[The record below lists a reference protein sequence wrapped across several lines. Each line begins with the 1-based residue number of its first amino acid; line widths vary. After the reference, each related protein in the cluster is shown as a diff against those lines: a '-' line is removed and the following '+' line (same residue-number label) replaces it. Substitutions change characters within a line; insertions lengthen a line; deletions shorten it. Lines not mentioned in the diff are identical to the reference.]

1 MGLDMYLEKAKR
13 IEHVT
18 AEQLGKIN
26 DYLSYLEE
34 IENGSNYT
42 SKEWYGIN
50 VEDLDMNLVENYK
63 DEYIKRYQ
71 SWDNEKKYGHNTI
84 FEQVGYWR
92 KANAIHKWF
101 VDNVQNGIDDCCYH
115 EVTKENIQEL
125 LRRCKI
131 IKGAST
137 MEKAYIENGKT
148 FANDQWCPIYIEG
161 ETISNP
167 NIAKNLLP
175 TQEGFFFGGTN
186 YDQWYMNDITATID
200 ILQKVLDETD
210 FDREMIVYCSSW

>member
-1 MGLDMYLEKAKR
+1 MGLDMYLEKCNRKMW
-13 IEHVT
+13 
-18 AEQLGKIN
+18 G
-26 DYLSYLEE
+26 
-34 IENGSNYT
+34 
-42 SKEWYGIN
+42 
-50 VEDLDMNLVENYK
+50 YK
-63 DEYIKRYQ
+63 DVDISEIKETKPQLYAEIKPFIILKG
-71 SWDNEKKYGHNTI
+71 SSDI
-84 FEQVGYWR
+84 FQWESLFEEVGYWR

-101 VDNVQNGIDDCCYH
+101 VDNVQNGIDDCCYY

-131 IKGAST
+131 IKRTST

-148 FANDQWCPIYIEG
+148 FANDRWCPIYIEG
-161 ETISNP
+161 ETITNP

-186 YDQWYMNDITATID
+186 YDQWYMDDITKTID

-210 FDREMIVYCSSW
+210 FDREMIVYRSSW

>member
-13 IEHVT
+13 IGNVT

-26 DYLSYLEE
+26 GYLSYLEE

-42 SKEWYGIN
+42 LKEWYGIN

-92 KANAIHKWF
+92 KANHIHKWF
-101 VDNVQNGIDDCCYH
+101 VDNVQNGIDDCDTYK
-115 EVTKENIQEL
+115 VTKEQLEEL
-125 LRRCKI
+125 LDICKEVVDNSKLV
-131 IKGAST
+131 KGKIVNGQT
-137 MEKAYIENGKT
+137 LKNDKWETNYEDGEYIEDT
-148 FANDQWCPIYIEG
+148 SVAE
-161 ETISNP
+161 E
-167 NIAKNLLP
+167 LLP
-175 TQEGFFFGGTN
+175 TTSGFFFGGTN
-186 YDQWYMNDITATID
+186 YDKWYLEDVKYTIQTIED
-200 ILQKVLDETD
+200 VLKTVD
-210 FDREMIVYCSSW
+210 FEQEIVMYCSSW

>member
-1 MGLDMYLEKAKR
+1 
-13 IEHVT
+13 
-18 AEQLGKIN
+18 
-26 DYLSYLEE
+26 
-34 IENGSNYT
+34 
-42 SKEWYGIN
+42 
-50 VEDLDMNLVENYK
+50 
-63 DEYIKRYQ
+63 
-71 SWDNEKKYGHNTI
+71 
-84 FEQVGYWR
+84 
-92 KANAIHKWF
+92 
-101 VDNVQNGIDDCCYH
+101 
-115 EVTKENIQEL
+115 
-125 LRRCKI
+125 
-131 IKGAST
+131 